1 MTEVTASGL
10 QSISIC
16 KNSPA
21 KSALPVMRKLE
32 AQDLGHH
39 QCILERKLTGGLL
52 YTCLQSS
59 GFDLFFLILWD
70 CAFNQR

>member
-16 KNSPA
+16 KNSSA
-21 KSALPVMRKLE
+21 KSTLPIMRKLE

-39 QCILERKLTGGLL
+39 QCILEGKLAGGLL

-59 GFDLFFLILWD
+59 GLDLFFLILQD
-70 CAFNQR
+70 CTFNHR